1 MGVPATEVAALTDD
15 VPAIKIVAPAEGGG
29 ETADGADPQAP
40 QGQGEK
46 VCPDLCQMPTPL
58 LHCYLTP
65 LLTISQSR
73 NLALRIDAGLANA
86 QSWSSASPALSPN
99 TPTWQPTGTSKLSSS
114 SPPASK

>member
-46 VCPDLCQMPTPL
+46 VCPDL
-58 LHCYLTP
+58 
-65 LLTISQSR
+65 
-73 NLALRIDAGLANA
+73 G
-86 QSWSSASPALSPN
+86 
-99 TPTWQPTGTSKLSSS
+99 
-114 SPPASK
+114 